1 MERNDQSTE
10 DQPARESERPHSER
24 DVRDAPDEPRRPD
37 EDAPGNFVDDRE
49 APAVPEP
56 NEPG

>member
-1 MERNDQSTE
+1 MTVDR
-10 DQPARESERPHSER
+10 ARESERRHPGR

-37 EDAPGNFVDDRE
+37 EDAPGNFVDDPE
-49 APAVPEP
+49 APEVPEP